1 MDTKNSLP
9 AGSLFG
15 IPIRLSYTLP
25 LLFVVALL
33 AEAFTSWAAF
43 GWAALMYGPIL
54 LGTVLI
60 HELGHALAA
69 RRVGGH
75 ADGILLWPLGGLAY
89 VGHDC
94 GPKAD
99 LWIALAGP
107 LTHIPQFLVWFA
119 ILFPV
124 YHAAYGSWD
133 ISLAIPYPDAHFG
146 LAVVAGACQ
155 LNIGLV
161 LFNLFLPAFPLDGGR
176 ILADLLLLRGVSPET
191 AAKITASL
199 ATVLG
204 AGVVAIGIWRTL
216 VASVASVL
224 TIAVGVWMLYVTVQ
238 LWECIRAGTV
248 RQHPL
253 FRVAASDAGSGGAGG
268 AQLPAFAEA
277 AAPPAACPI
286 CNDDRQYVAPSGQT
300 WATKDE
306 LQERH
311 RNTLSEIEHGVL
323 AIGVEPKLAIGQQAY
338 LIQAPGGNVLWDCL
352 GVCHPDIV
360 AEVQAAGGIS
370 AIVISHPHF
379 YCACA
384 DWAEAFDC
392 KVYLHAADRQWVT
405 RPSPRLEFWDGDE
418 RQLGPGLRLM
428 HLGGHFPGSCV
439 LLWEAARDG
448 KGVMFTGDTLLPV
461 PSGGVTLMYSFPNML
476 PLPAE
481 QVARIGRRLEGCIFD
496 RMYGPFAHT
505 LIKAGAA
512 QQVQQSVRQYCGLL
526 DTSVQRA
533 YI

>member
-1 MDTKNSLP
+1 MDTSNSLP

-33 AEAFTSWAAF
+33 AEAFSSWAAF

-133 ISLAIPYPDAHFG
+133 VSLAIPYPDLHFG

-204 AGVVAIGIWRTL
+204 AGVVGIGIWRTL
-216 VASVASVL
+216 ASSVASVL
-224 TIAVGVWMLYVTVQ
+224 TIAVGLWMLYVTVQ
-238 LWECIRAGTV
+238 LWECIRSGTV

-253 FRVAASDAGSGGAGG
+253 FRVAAADTGSGGAS
-268 AQLPAFAEA
+268 AQLPAVGAG
-277 AAPPAACPI
+277 
-286 CNDDRQYVAPSGQT
+286 SGYQ
-300 WATKDE
+300 
-306 LQERH
+306 R
-311 RNTLSEIEHGVL
+311 
-323 AIGVEPKLAIGQQAY
+323 Y
-338 LIQAPGGNVLWDCL
+338 GG
-352 GVCHPDIV
+352 
-360 AEVQAAGGIS
+360 E
-370 AIVISHPHF
+370 
-379 YCACA
+379 
-384 DWAEAFDC
+384 
-392 KVYLHAADRQWVT
+392 
-405 RPSPRLEFWDGDE
+405 
-418 RQLGPGLRLM
+418 
-428 HLGGHFPGSCV
+428 GSV
-439 LLWEAARDG
+439 
-448 KGVMFTGDTLLPV
+448 
-461 PSGGVTLMYSFPNML
+461 
-476 PLPAE
+476 
-481 QVARIGRRLEGCIFD
+481 
-496 RMYGPFAHT
+496 
-505 LIKAGAA
+505 
-512 QQVQQSVRQYCGLL
+512 
-526 DTSVQRA
+526 
-533 YI
+533 